1 MVSII
6 ESNGGGQG
14 GVISERSKHLV
25 RFYAAM
31 DELERRLGGAR
42 ILGQCAGRMTWPP
55 RGVYFV
61 REPGELRFDG
71 RSPRIVRVGTH
82 AIKNPNE
89 KSQLRGRIR
98 THRGNRDGGGNH
110 RGSSF
115 RLCVGQAI
123 LERDHH
129 SCRSWAVGRMAATA
143 ARRFGVTSAEILRD
157 ERPIEEKVSAVICA
171 MSILW
176 LPIDDARVPI
186 ASVRTSSATA
196 LRCSAITTTKG
207 SRSTHSRRV
216 GSASTPLM
224 RGSVD
229 QGYGVSD
236 YVDDE
241 RYDPAFLD
249 RLEDLIGVIKPL
261 PRAL

>member
-71 RSPRIVRVGTH
+71 RSPRIVLLGTH

-176 LPIDDARVPI
+176 LPIDDAPGPDSKRADI
-186 ASVRTSSATA
+186 ERNSTA
-196 LRCSAITTTKG
+196 LLSNYNHQREPLDPQSKG
-207 SRSTHSRRV
+207 WLGQHSPNERVCRSGLWSLGLRR
-216 GSASTPLM
+216 
-224 RGSVD
+224 
-229 QGYGVSD
+229 
-236 YVDDE
+236 
-241 RYDPAFLD
+241 
-249 RLEDLIGVIKPL
+249 
-261 PRAL
+261 

>member
-71 RSPRIVRVGTH
+71 RSPRIVLVGTH

-98 THRGNRDGGGNH
+98 THRGNRDGGWKSPGIEFSAMCWAGDLGA
-110 RGSSF
+110 RPSF
-115 RLCVGQAI
+115 LSQLGRRQDGRHCGAPFRRYV
-123 LERDHH
+123 
-129 SCRSWAVGRMAATA
+129 CRNSAGRAAD
-143 ARRFGVTSAEILRD
+143 RRESECRHLRD
-157 ERPIEEKVSAVICA
+157 VDPLATDRRRP
-171 MSILW
+171 
-176 LPIDDARVPI
+176 
-186 ASVRTSSATA
+186 
-196 LRCSAITTTKG
+196 G
-207 SRSTHSRRV
+207 SR
-216 GSASTPLM
+216 
-224 RGSVD
+224 
-229 QGYGVSD
+229 
-236 YVDDE
+236 
-241 RYDPAFLD
+241 
-249 RLEDLIGVIKPL
+249 
-261 PRAL
+261 